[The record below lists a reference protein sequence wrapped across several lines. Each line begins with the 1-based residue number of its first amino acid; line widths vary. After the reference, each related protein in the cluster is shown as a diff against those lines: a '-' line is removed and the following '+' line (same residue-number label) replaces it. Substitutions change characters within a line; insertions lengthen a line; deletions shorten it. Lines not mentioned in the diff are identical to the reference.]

1 MSMSDLWVASDE
13 LLVGDPIA
21 AQKIQTPYETPNL
34 EAEGIK
40 LGDVDDDDA
49 NEAAAA
55 LVLATFDDDD
65 VAGDEPGETDDDDEI
80 DDHDDDENVA
90 SDV

>member
-1 MSMSDLWVASDE
+1 MSDLWLPSDE

-21 AQKIQTPYETPNL
+21 AQKIETPFEAPDL
-34 EAEGIK
+34 EAEGIR
-40 LGDVDDDDA
+40 LGDIDDDEA

-65 VAGDEPGETDDDDEI
+65 LAGDEPGETDDDEEV
-80 DDHDDDENVA
+80 DDGDDDETVA